1 MEELL
6 QTMTVLS
13 IEFHHSARQYCCLI
27 ATFFAGLIIQLLH
40 QRSKVIV
47 QSLRQHAGPG
57 TKRACHVQLIH
68 DGLANESALVGQLV
82 QDVCQLCFYFEG
94 DDSGF
99 CVLLGHGK
107 PWGRVSSVLN
117 NNDSRG
123 ILSSGKPLSNEL
135 TCLFTTK
142 HDAEMLI

>member
-6 QTMTVLS
+6 QAMAVLS

-57 TKRACHVQLIH
+57 TEWTSHVQLID

-82 QDVCQLCFYFEG
+82 QDVCQLCLYFES

-99 CVLLGHGK
+99 SVLLDHGK
-107 PWGRVSSVLN
+107 PWGSVSSVLN
-117 NNDSRG
+117 NNDFRG
-123 ILSSGKPLSNEL
+123 ILSCGKAISL
-135 TCLFTTK
+135 
-142 HDAEMLI
+142 AAR